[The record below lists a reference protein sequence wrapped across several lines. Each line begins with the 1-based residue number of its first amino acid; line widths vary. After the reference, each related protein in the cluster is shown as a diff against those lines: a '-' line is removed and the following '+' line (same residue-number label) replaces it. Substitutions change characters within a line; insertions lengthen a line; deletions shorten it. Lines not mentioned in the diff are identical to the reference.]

1 MPCREACID
10 HAQQHPGDQCDG
22 APVRFLGKISW
33 ANARR
38 FCWSTMGLILMFFSW
53 VFHDFGW
60 EVPHIFLTL
69 RIDTCLGGGISR
81 SLWKD
86 WWGLGLWF

>member
-1 MPCREACID
+1 MR
-10 HAQQHPGDQCDG
+10 GDTLVDYG
-22 APVRFLGKISW
+22 ADFDV
-33 ANARR
+33 
-38 FCWSTMGLILMFFSW
+38 SW

-60 EVPHIFLTL
+60 EVPLIFLTL
-69 RIDTCLGGGISR
+69 RIDMFGGGISR